1 MNKKIVQHLYHCHLS
16 EEGQDPP
23 PQFEALLDS
32 SEVQAPS
39 PQRVASPGD
48 DDDGDDGDDD
58 DDGNDDDDDNV
69 NDQPLAPSG
78 SSSSPP
84 VHQPLC
90 KLR

>member
-1 MNKKIVQHLYHCHLS
+1 MKKCEQKIVHHLYHCHLS

-58 DDGNDDDDDNV
+58 EDDDGDDDAEDDDDVDYNE
-69 NDQPLAPSG
+69 DLM
-78 SSSSPP
+78 
-84 VHQPLC
+84 
-90 KLR
+90 